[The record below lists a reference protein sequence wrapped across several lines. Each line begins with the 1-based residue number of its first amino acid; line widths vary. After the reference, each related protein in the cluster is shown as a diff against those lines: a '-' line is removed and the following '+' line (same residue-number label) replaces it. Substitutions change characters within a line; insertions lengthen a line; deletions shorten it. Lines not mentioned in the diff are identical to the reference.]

1 MTDVNQK
8 TELGELSRAWQE
20 RLKEIRLSMKS
31 DQSGPAR
38 QVPQAEKIAQIPTD
52 NELFAG
58 PVNEELTAKDIFA
71 GDEKFYKAIEIA
83 NSPAAVQPVVNV
95 MPQQVVNP
103 APQPTVAVPVMQQQ
117 IPMQQPFGMQQ
128 QIQMQQPFGMQQT
141 QTQHQFGMQQQMPIE
156 PMHMMHYSE
165 HRLSVFQICLITAI
179 LLVTA
184 ILVLEFYYPFN
195 FSSQP
200 QQQTV
205 STQVQPVERAVF
217 EEKTEIPAEPQKEEM
232 PQATVAKEALSLRMA
247 QEQYLSEDY
256 SKASEIYNKLLSNLS
271 NSDDEELMKD
281 FLKLQIALCTERL
294 GDYNKATAEFKKVLF
309 SNSPA
314 VRVVAS
320 YHCGLLDLQREQY
333 LSARTKAYQSIALI
347 DAIDY
352 DKEWA
357 NNLKKDCYF
366 LAAHSLTKEVLV
378 LCNENKT
385 QPADLWPAYSAA
397 DELFMN
403 LDESQVREL
412 IQSGTNRL
420 VQALLGPQVAGFE
433 KDGQIGSYN
442 IVCSGASVEEL
453 IAEFSNKTK
462 IDSRWNIDNNDS
474 SLRKQLV
481 YLYLISCQPRQFAT
495 VAAGCA
501 GLLGQIDEK
510 GLLNVYNPSSYT
522 LFSDHFAV
530 LSDLAISQWRE
541 FNLRFPEDPRLAT
554 VHFALGLLYA
564 PKNMYSEAS
573 AEYKLVGN
581 RFGHSSLAPNSLYN
595 LSKIK
600 NNLKDYRG
608 AYEDLKQL
616 IEQFPDS
623 EIATTAL
630 LSYAEAAGNAN
641 MIEESAKLYRKLFN
655 LALTQETQ
663 YLAAFGAGKN
673 SFLAQDYE
681 NAEKWLTKYTDL
693 TASMPSNDLY
703 MAYLYLAKTYLAQE
717 KLDMACT
724 AFCYAMRG
732 VPFYLPKDEYIDVL
746 PKIIDLYM
754 KKDNFVQALSLLDN
768 ISNVAMTNEESIHL
782 LLIQSK
788 LLRSMGLY
796 DKALAVFGD
805 KLEYTF
811 DPQLKAEIYYEMA
824 MSYIAK
830 KDLENASKLL
840 SENIILTK
848 PGEMMYQ
855 SALQLAQVCLDL
867 ERNDQAISVCRQ
879 LLDLEPTKEVKQKA
893 LELLASA
900 YKRNQNYEGA
910 ALALLGQWK

>member
-1 MTDVNQK
+1 MTDINQK

-58 PVNEELTAKDIFA
+58 SVNEELTVKDIFA
-71 GDEKFYKAIEIA
+71 GDDKFYKAIEIA
-83 NSPAAVQPVVNV
+83 NAPVATQPIVNV
-95 MPQQVVNP
+95 MPQQPMNGVGQTAFVGP
-103 APQPTVAVPVMQQQ
+103 VLQQQVPMQQQFGMQSQ
-117 IPMQQPFGMQQ
+117 IPMQPVN
-128 QIQMQQPFGMQQT
+128 
-141 QTQHQFGMQQQMPIE
+141 
-156 PMHMMHYSE
+156 MMHFPD
-165 HRLSVFQICLITAI
+165 HRLSVFQICLIAAI
-179 LLVTA
+179 VVVTA
-184 ILVLEFYYPFN
+184 ILILEFYYPFN

-200 QQQTV
+200 QQQVV
-205 STQVQPVERAVF
+205 SAPVQPVEKAVV
-217 EEKTEIPAEPQKEEM
+217 EKTEVAAETKKDAEVEVEST
-232 PQATVAKEALSLRMA
+232 AVKEAVSLRMA
-247 QEQYLSEDY
+247 QQQYLDGNY
-256 SKASEIYNKLLSNLS
+256 SKASELYNKLLSNLS

-281 FLKLQIALCTERL
+281 FLKLQIALCTERT
-294 GDYNKATAEFKKVLF
+294 GDYNKATAEFKRLLY
-309 SNSPA
+309 SNSP
-314 VRVVAS
+314 VLRVVAS
-320 YHCGLLDLQREQY
+320 FHCGLLELHREQY
-333 LSARTKAYQSIALI
+333 LNARAKAYQAIALI

-357 NNLKKDCYF
+357 KTLKRDCYF

-397 DELFMN
+397 DDLFVN
-403 LDESQVREL
+403 LDESQIREL

-433 KDGQIGSYN
+433 KNDQIEGYN
-442 IVCSGASVEEL
+442 IVCSGASIEEL
-453 IAEFSNKTK
+453 VAEFSKKSK
-462 IDSRWNIDNNDS
+462 IDSRWNFDNDNS
-474 SLRKQLV
+474 SVRKQLV
-481 YLYLISCQPRQFAT
+481 YLYMLSCQPRQFAV
-495 VAAGCA
+495 VAAGSA
-501 GLLGQIDEK
+501 GLLGHIDDN

-522 LFSDHFAV
+522 LFSDHFTV
-530 LSDLAISQWRE
+530 LSDSAISQWRE
-541 FNLRFPEDPRLAT
+541 FILKFPEDTRLAS

-564 PKNMYSEAS
+564 PKNMYTEAS
-573 AEYKLVGN
+573 SEYKLVGS
-581 RFGHSSLAPNSLYN
+581 RFGLSNLAAYSLYN

-600 NNLKDYRG
+600 NSLKDYRG
-608 AYEDLKQL
+608 AYDDLKQL

-630 LSYAEAAGNAN
+630 LSYAEAAGKAN
-641 MIEESAKLYRKLFN
+641 MIDESAKLYRKLFN
-655 LALTQETQ
+655 LALTKDAQH
-663 YLAAFGAGKN
+663 LAAFGAGKN
-673 SFLAQDYE
+673 SFLSGDYE
-681 NAEKWLTKYTDL
+681 NAEKWLTKFTEL
-693 TASMPSNDLY
+693 AANMPSNDLY

-732 VPFYLPKDEYIDVL
+732 VPFYLPKEEYIDVL
-746 PKIIDLYM
+746 PKIVDLYI

-768 ISNVAMTNEESIHL
+768 ISNVSMSSDESVHL
-782 LLIQSK
+782 LTMQSK

-796 DKALAVFGD
+796 DRAIAVFGD
-805 KLEYTF
+805 KLEYTY
-811 DPQLKAEIYYEMA
+811 DPQLKAGIYFEMA
-824 MSYIAK
+824 MAYIAK
-830 KDLENASKLL
+830 DELDNASKLL

-855 SALQLAQVCLDL
+855 SALQLAQVCLNM
-867 ERNDQAISVCRQ
+867 ERNEQAISVCRQ
-879 LLDLEPTKEVKQKA
+879 LLDLDPTKEVKQKA